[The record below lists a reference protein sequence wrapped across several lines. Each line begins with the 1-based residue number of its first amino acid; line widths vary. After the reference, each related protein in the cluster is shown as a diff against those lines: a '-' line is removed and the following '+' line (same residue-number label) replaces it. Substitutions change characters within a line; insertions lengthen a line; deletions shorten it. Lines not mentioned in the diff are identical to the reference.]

1 MMNRL
6 CRLIPVLVII
16 MLMPLACS
24 PSPPDVEVQNGPKTR
39 EPAELTLWLWP
50 GTGLEELIGQYDRQH
65 DEIQINVVTAQ
76 YEHVHENLLNA
87 FAAGYGAPDISLVE
101 ISFLET
107 FKAFPGQ
114 FYNLADYGAEERQP
128 LFLDWKWNQAVDGGG
143 SMVYGLPTDTGP
155 MVMAY
160 RPDLFAAAGLPADR
174 WEVSAMMTSWNDF
187 LKAGQQIRDRTG
199 TAMVDT
205 INMLYRFRLAQE
217 PEQYYDRDTGGLIVK
232 QSEAVKGAWSLAM
245 KANELNLSADAPT
258 WSIRW
263 GEGIEK
269 GDFAVIFAAAW
280 LLDHIKQTAP
290 GAAGKWDV
298 AFVPEGAGNW
308 GGSFLTLPKQG
319 KHPEEAYKLI
329 TWLTAPEQQLRM
341 FNRNNNFPSTP
352 GIYHTESIQNKR
364 DPYFNNA
371 PLGKIFAEAAAEVPM
386 VYEGPRQHQITT
398 IMENAIFK
406 VERGEAE
413 PAQAWQ
419 EAMDLIDRTVKT
431 RR

>member
-1 MMNRL
+1 M
-6 CRLIPVLVII
+6 VILA
-16 MLMPLACS
+16 LMSSACS
-24 PSPPDVEVQNGPKTR
+24 PTPPEVEVRNGPKVQ
-39 EPAELTLWLWP
+39 EPAQLTLWLWP
-50 GTGLEELIGQYDRQH
+50 GTGLEELISQYDREH
-65 DEIQINVVTAQ
+65 DEVEVNVVTAQ

-114 FYNLADYGAEERQP
+114 FYNLADYGAAERQS
-128 LFLDWKWNQAVDGGG
+128 LYLDWKWNQAVG
-143 SMVYGLPTDTGP
+143 SSGAMVYGLPTDIGP

-160 RPDLFAAAGLPADR
+160 RPDLFKAAGLPTDR
-174 WEVSAMMTSWNDF
+174 WEVSEMLGSWDDF
-187 LKAGQQIRDRTG
+187 LKAAQQMRDRTG

-217 PEQYYDRDTGGLIVK
+217 QEQYYDRRTGALIVK
-232 QSEAVKGAWSLAM
+232 RNEAVRAAWDLAM
-245 KANELNLSADAPT
+245 KADELDLSADAPT

-263 GEGIEK
+263 GEGIEN

-280 LLDHIKQTAP
+280 LLDNIKQTAP

-298 AFVPEGAGNW
+298 ALVPEGAGNW

-319 KHPEEAYKLI
+319 QHPKEAYELI
-329 TWLTAPEQQLRM
+329 TWLTAPDQQLRM

-352 GIYHTESIQNKR
+352 GIYKTESIQNKR

-371 PLGKIFAEAAAEVPM
+371 PLGKIFAEAAAMVPM
-386 VYEGPRQHQITT
+386 VYEGPKQHEITT

-413 PAQAWQ
+413 PEQAWQ
-419 EAMDLIDRTVKT
+419 EAMILIDRTVKP